1 MTITYPCDRA
11 VIEQVLPHRDP
22 FVWLTRIVACEEG
35 SRITAELDVDPDLPL
50 FAGHFPTH
58 PVLPGVILM
67 EALAQ
72 AASFCLLAARKS
84 AAGSIG
90 FLVGIDNAKFRS
102 QVRPG
107 DTVTLEATI
116 VKSSRRLCVAEVH
129 ASVGD
134 VTCATATQKYVLAS
148 EASPIRQELAR

>member
-22 FVWLTRIVACEEG
+22 FVWLTRVVACEEG
-35 SRITAELDVDPDLPL
+35 SHITAELDVDPDLPL

-72 AASFCLLAARKS
+72 AASFCLLAAREN

-102 QVRPG
+102 QVHRP
-107 DTVTLEATI
+107 A
-116 VKSSRRLCVAEVH
+116 RRDAV
-129 ASVGD
+129 
-134 VTCATATQKYVLAS
+134 CARL
-148 EASPIRQELAR
+148 RG